1 MSLPDKTV
9 DKIMGRGECLPHVLD
24 RGALISNHIRMIA
37 LGCKNRDTFTAEFG
51 NEFSAKVEK
60 YLIECFGEGV
70 NGHPWGFLE
79 GSHGEFCNYLNSH
92 DAIQRLIDGM
102 SDGVGKNAVREL
114 AYVVGL
120 YKDTNYSLA
129 DIDKMNNATPEQ
141 KAEAV
146 LKAYGRWTTTEEG
159 L

>member
-1 MSLPDKTV
+1 MNKQRQMSDEYIIQELA
-9 DKIMGRGECLPHVLD
+9 KIEGYGYDYASGVVW
-24 RGALISNHIRMIA
+24 S
-37 LGCKNRDTFTAEFG
+37 TFDHGSQGMEQEPLFNG
-51 NEFSAKVEK
+51 ND
-60 YLIECFGEGV
+60 
-70 NGHPWGFLE
+70 
-79 GSHGEFCNYLNSH
+79 YLNSH

>member
-1 MSLPDKTV
+1 MNK
-9 DKIMGRGECLPHVLD
+9 
-24 RGALISNHIRMIA
+24 
-37 LGCKNRDTFTAEFG
+37 
-51 NEFSAKVEK
+51 
-60 YLIECFGEGV
+60 
-70 NGHPWGFLE
+70 
-79 GSHGEFCNYLNSH
+79 
-92 DAIQRLIDGM
+92 QRQM
-102 SDGVGKNAVREL
+102 SDEYIIQELAKIEGMDDELGKNAVREL